1 MKNVKATVSASPKK
15 SSDVEPVTAS
25 VNHLNRINT
34 EKGLGSGEI
43 EAENNY
49 IPYGENY
56 YEEGW
61 YQDEYG
67 EWQQDPAYQD
77 YYTSGTT
84 SASVDNNTQHIANTT
99 NKASEKVKTE
109 EKTDKPFVLYK

>member
-1 MKNVKATVSASPKK
+1 MNQYQSETKEQGTKPSTVSSGGGKEQNYNKSGSGKPASKLDDQRTGQTTNLDSSFMKNVKATVSASPKK

-49 IPYGENY
+49 IPY
-56 YEEGW
+56 
-61 YQDEYG
+61 
-67 EWQQDPAYQD
+67 
-77 YYTSGTT
+77 
-84 SASVDNNTQHIANTT
+84 
-99 NKASEKVKTE
+99 
-109 EKTDKPFVLYK
+109 